1 MTKTLG
7 ALQFIT
13 GVCLLSGCALI
24 NPYDSEFSCLETSKG
39 KCISVNG
46 AYNDSK
52 DNNALYFEEAKTDRS
67 DEHKE
72 GEYVPMVEEAC
83 LQHSPGDDSLS
94 YNSACSKKSK
104 STDPTKKSKETQ
116 NYNRYRSALYDK
128 FGNLLKEPKTP
139 IVAPPK
145 TMRVLLLPYT
155 GQENEFYMMRYVY
168 FFVDNARWILGDSVM
183 ANDEEE

>member
-1 MTKTLG
+1 MTKVLC
-7 ALQFIT
+7 AIQFIT
-13 GVCLLSGCALI
+13 GVCLLSGCAIL
-24 NPYDSEFSCLETSKG
+24 NPYDSDFSCPETSKG
-39 KCISVNG
+39 KCVSVNS
-46 AYNDSK
+46 AYKEATSNTTSQ
-52 DNNALYFEEAKTDRS
+52 FGEAKTDKP

-72 GEYVPMVEEAC
+72 GEDIPAVEDAC
-83 LQHSPGDDSLS
+83 SQHLQSDDSLPGDS
-94 YNSACSKKSK
+94 TCGKKAKNAESPK
-104 STDPTKKSKETQ
+104 GSKETQ

-168 FFVDNARWILGDSVM
+168 FFVDDARWILGDSVM
-183 ANDEEE
+183 SNDEEE

>member
-7 ALQFIT
+7 AIQFIT
-13 GVCLLSGCALI
+13 GVCLLSGCAII
-24 NPYDSEFSCLETSKG
+24 NPYDSEFSCPETSKG

-52 DNNALYFEEAKTDRS
+52 DNTALHSEEAKTERS

-72 GEYVPMVEEAC
+72 REDVLVVEEGC
-83 LQHSPGDDSLS
+83 SQLSSGDNSLS
-94 YNSACSKKSK
+94 DNSVCSKKTK
-104 STDPTKKSKETQ
+104 STEPAKESKETQ

-168 FFVDNARWILGDSVM
+168 FFVDNARWVLGDSVTS
-183 ANDEEE
+183 NDEEE